1 MAGGGFV
8 NSTATAGR
16 TIGPVLGGLIAD
28 YAGMKPLFAALVF
41 FSVLSLV
48 TTFFYDRNLP
58 KKQNK
63 EKQTVIVE

>member
-1 MAGGGFV
+1 M
-8 NSTATAGR
+8 
-16 TIGPVLGGLIAD
+16 LGGLIAD